1 MICVTS
7 SHGKITRIIIL
18 VIKVTW
24 ELQRNVDVII
34 PIKSDQLFKKTT
46 FLSHSPIY
54 AVLFAFRLLPV
65 NSYDV
70 QYLWGNVLWG
80 ERLVV

>member
-1 MICVTS
+1 MICFTS
-7 SHGKITRIIIL
+7 SNGKIIRIIIL

-34 PIKSDQLFKKTT
+34 PIKSDQLFKKPT
-46 FLSHSPIY
+46 FLSHSLTY
-54 AVLFAFRLLPV
+54 AVLFSFRLLPV
-65 NSYDV
+65 NSYNV
-70 QYLWGNVLWG
+70 QYRWGNVLGG

>member
-1 MICVTS
+1 MICFTS
-7 SHGKITRIIIL
+7 SNGKIIIIIL

-34 PIKSDQLFKKTT
+34 PIKIDHLFKETT

-54 AVLFAFRLLPV
+54 AALFSFRLLPV
-65 NSYDV
+65 NSYNV
-70 QYLWGNVLWG
+70 QY
-80 ERLVV
+80 